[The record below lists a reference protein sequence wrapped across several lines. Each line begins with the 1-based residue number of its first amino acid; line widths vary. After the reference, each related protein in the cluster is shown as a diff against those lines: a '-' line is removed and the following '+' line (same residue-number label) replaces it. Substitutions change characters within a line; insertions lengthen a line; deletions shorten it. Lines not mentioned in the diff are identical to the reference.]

1 MDYETL
7 GAMARKLNA
16 LSLKEFPL
24 DYDDSEL
31 RSLLA
36 SQTANSDT
44 QLSALAAR
52 VARIEN
58 LYQSI
63 VTLLQQILDGQ
74 GTAPTLGNNVLLD
87 DGAA

>member
-7 GAMARKLNA
+7 GAMGRKLNA

-52 VARIEN
+52 VARLEN

-63 VTLLQQILDGQ
+63 VTLLQQISDGQ